1 MVERAAAGNGPRR
14 TNGPSFIRNRML
26 NGFLHTGTLSSPK
39 KSERMTI
46 DPSVP
51 AGGFAGRQPISDEE
65 VRKLRRQMWA
75 DGTISTEEASRL
87 FALNEQNAPSSE
99 WTDFF
104 VEALCDYLMARGQP
118 RGYVTQSDAIWLE
131 HHISRDGRVDSH
143 AELELLV
150 KLLERADS
158 VPETLKEFALAQIE
172 QIVLSGSGPTRHG
185 GTIEPG
191 RIDDAEVALLRR
203 MIFAP
208 AGDGPAKVS
217 RAEAEMLFRLKDAT
231 LGAANAA
238 DWPRLFVQ
246 GVANHLMAHQSFVP
260 TAEIATR
267 METPY
272 QPNPLGFVFNRLGRE
287 RASPTEVRAVL
298 DGEDLGDDKRAAARR
313 AAVAA
318 DAQVTGD
325 EAGWLHRLFEAD
337 GARDDLE
344 QALLDFLAE
353 DGARPF

>member
-1 MVERAAAGNGPRR
+1 
-14 TNGPSFIRNRML
+14 
-26 NGFLHTGTLSSPK
+26 
-39 KSERMTI
+39 MTI

-51 AGGFAGRQPISDEE
+51 TGGFADRQPISDEE

-75 DGTISTEEASRL
+75 DGTISADEAARL
-87 FALNEQNAPSSE
+87 FAVNEQIAPSSE

-104 VEALCDYLMARGQP
+104 VEALCDYVIARGQP

-131 HHISRDGRVDSH
+131 HHMSRDGRVDSH

-158 VPETLKEFALAQIE
+158 VPDTLKQFALAQIE
-172 QIVLSGSGPTRHG
+172 QVVLSGSGPTRRG

-203 MIFAP
+203 MIFTP

-231 LGAANAA
+231 LGAANAD

-260 TAEIATR
+260 SAEMAAR

-272 QPNPLGFVFNRLGRE
+272 QPNPLGLVFNKLGRE
-287 RASPTEVRAVL
+287 RASHTELRAVL
-298 DGEDLGDDKRAAARR
+298 DGEGVGDDKRAAARR
-313 AAVAA
+313 AAIAA
-318 DAQVTGD
+318 DAQVTSD
-325 EAGWLHRLFEAD
+325 EASWLRRLFEAD

-344 QALLDFLAE
+344 QALLDFLAK
-353 DGARPF
+353 DGVTPY

>member
-1 MVERAAAGNGPRR
+1 
-14 TNGPSFIRNRML
+14 
-26 NGFLHTGTLSSPK
+26 
-39 KSERMTI
+39 MTI
-46 DPSVP
+46 DPSVQP
-51 AGGFAGRQPISDEE
+51 GGFAGRHPMSHEE
-65 VRKLRRQMWA
+65 VLRLRRQMWA
-75 DGTISTEEASRL
+75 DGSISPEEASRL
-87 FALNEQNAPSSE
+87 FQLNDEAAPSAE

-104 VEALCDYLMARGQP
+104 VEALCDFLIARGQP
-118 RGYVTQSDAIWLE
+118 RGFITDADAVWLQ
-131 HHISRDGRVDSH
+131 HHVSRDGRVESH

-150 KLLERADS
+150 KLLERADC
-158 VPETLKEFALAQIE
+158 VPTMLKDFALGQIE
-172 QIVLSGSGPTRHG
+172 QIVLTGRGPTRDG
-185 GTIEPG
+185 GDIQPG
-191 RIDDAEVALLRR
+191 RIDDAEAALLRR

-231 LGAANAA
+231 LGKDNAA

-246 GVANHLMAHQSFVP
+246 GVANHLMAHQSFAP
-260 TAEIATR
+260 SAEAAARIDQ
-267 METPY
+267 PY
-272 QPNPLGFVFNRLGRE
+272 KPNPLGVVFTKMGRE
-287 RASPTEVRAVL
+287 RASDAEVRTAL
-298 DGEDLGDDKRAAARR
+298 LGNDEAGIAAHQ

-318 DAQVTGD
+318 DAQVTSD

>member
-1 MVERAAAGNGPRR
+1 
-14 TNGPSFIRNRML
+14 ML
-26 NGFLHTGTLSSPK
+26 SAFLHSQAPVDARK
-39 KSERMTI
+39 NKRMTI
-46 DPSVP
+46 DPSVQP
-51 AGGFAGRQPISDEE
+51 GGLGGRQPISDAE
-65 VRKLRRQMWA
+65 VLQLRRQMWA
-75 DGTISTEEASRL
+75 DGNISPVEAARL
-87 FALNEQNAPSSE
+87 FTLNDQVEPSNE

-104 VEALCDYLMARGQP
+104 VEAMCDYLIGRGEP
-118 RGYVTQSDAIWLE
+118 RGYVTQADAVWLQQ
-131 HHISRDGRVDSH
+131 HISRDGRVESH

-158 VPETLKEFALAQIE
+158 VPVMLKDFALAQIE
-172 QIVLSGSGPTRHG
+172 QIVLTGSGPTRKG
-185 GTIEPG
+185 GAIEPG

-217 RAEAEMLFRLKDAT
+217 RAEAEMLFRIKDAT
-231 LGAANAA
+231 LGKANAA

-260 TAEIATR
+260 TAEIAAR

-272 QPNPLGFVFNRLGRE
+272 KPDPLGFVFNKLGRE
-287 RASPTEVRAVL
+287 RASDAEVRAAL
-298 DGEDLGDDKRAAARR
+298 LGDDEKPRIAVHRD
-313 AAVAA
+313 AVAA
-318 DAQVTGD
+318 DARVTDD
-325 EAGWLHRLFEAD
+325 EAGWLHHLFEAD

-353 DGARPF
+353 EGIRPF